1 LGGIL
6 KKSFKFIV
14 AVAATSLVASVAV
27 TPAAHG
33 ATKQKVCIAL
43 DTAGINDKS
52 FNQSSYE
59 GAKMA
64 LQRGFASSIKYA
76 PAKSNAD
83 YAPNITKFLS
93 EKCTV
98 IIGVGFLLG
107 DAITAAA
114 KANPGVKFAIV
125 DGGSGGAN
133 LKGITFKTDE
143 NSFIAGYMAAAMT
156 KSGKV
161 GTYGGIPIPPVTI
174 FMEGYANGVA
184 HYNLI
189 KNKNV
194 QVLGWNTETKTGT
207 FLGGFDDTTKALQTS
222 ISLEQQ
228 GADFIFPVAGG
239 MQATTAA
246 NSQKTK
252 KSSVIWVDAKVMST
266 GKQYA
271 NVTPVS
277 VVKGLAE
284 GVLATVKEAYDGKF
298 TSKEYVGTMAN
309 KGVSIAITPAWNNKI
324 PAKLKAEINQLSK
337 DIAAGRI
344 LALDPI
350 E

>member
-1 LGGIL
+1 M

-33 ATKQKVCIAL
+33 ATKQKVCVAL

-83 YAPNITKFLS
+83 YAPNITKFIA
-93 EKCTV
+93 EKCTM

-107 DAITAAA
+107 DAIAAAA
-114 KANPGVKFAIV
+114 KANPNVKFGFV
-125 DGGSGGAN
+125 DGWGLGNNVKA
-133 LKGITFKTDE
+133 ITYKTDE
-143 NSFIAGYMAAAMT
+143 NSFIVGYMAAAMSKT
-156 KSGKV
+156 GKV
-161 GTYGGIPIPPVTI
+161 GTYGGLQIPTVTI

-184 HYNLI
+184 HYNLM

-252 KSSVIWVDAKVMST
+252 KSSVIWVDAKVMNT

-284 GVLATVKEAYDGKF
+284 GVFATIKEAHDGKF
-298 TSKEYVGTMAN
+298 TSKAYVGTMAN
-309 KGVSIAITPAWNNKI
+309 KGVSIALTPAWNNKI

>member
-1 LGGIL
+1 M
-6 KKSFKFIV
+6 KKSFKFVV

-33 ATKQKVCIAL
+33 ATKQKVCVAL

-64 LQRGFASSIKYA
+64 LKQGFASSIEYA
-76 PAKSNAD
+76 PANSNAD
-83 YAPNITKFLS
+83 YAPNIKKFI
-93 EKCTV
+93 EKKCTL

-107 DAITAAA
+107 DAIAAAA
-114 KANPGVKFAIV
+114 KANPNVKFGFV
-125 DGGSGGAN
+125 DGWGLGNNVKA
-133 LKGITFKTDE
+133 ITYKTDE
-143 NSFIAGYMAAAMT
+143 NSFIVGYMAAALSKT
-156 KSGKV
+156 GKV
-161 GTYGGIPIPPVTI
+161 GTYGGLPIPTVTI

-194 QVLGWNTETKTGT
+194 QVLGWNTDTKTGT
-207 FLGGFDDTTKALQTS
+207 FLGGFNDTTKALQTS

-252 KSSVIWVDAKVMST
+252 KSNVIWVDAKVMNT
-266 GKQYA
+266 GPQFA
-271 NVTPVS
+271 DVTPAS

-284 GVLATVKEAYDGKF
+284 GVLATVKEAHDGKF
-298 TSKEYVGTMAN
+298 SSKPYVGTMAN
-309 KGVSIAITPAWNNKI
+309 KGVSVALTPAWDKKI
-324 PAKLKAEINQLSK
+324 PASLKAEINQLSK
-337 DIAAGRI
+337 DIAAGKI

>member
-6 KKSFKFIV
+6 KKSFKFVV
-14 AVAATSLVASVAV
+14 AIAATSLVASVAV
-27 TPAAHG
+27 TPAAQG
-33 ATKQKVCIAL
+33 ATKQKVCVAL

-64 LQRGFASSIKYA
+64 LSKGYASSIKYA

-83 YAPNITKFLS
+83 YAPNITKFIA
-93 EKCTV
+93 EKCTL

-107 DAITAAA
+107 DAIAAAA
-114 KANPGVKFAIV
+114 KANPNVKFGFV
-125 DGGSGGAN
+125 DGWGLGNNVKA
-133 LKGITFKTDE
+133 ITYKTDE
-143 NSFIAGYMAAAMT
+143 NSFLAGYIAASLSKT
-156 KSGKV
+156 GKV
-161 GTYGGIPIPPVTI
+161 GTYGGIPIPTVTI

-184 HYNLI
+184 HYNLV
-189 KNKNV
+189 KDKNV
-194 QVLGWNTETKTGT
+194 QVLGWNTESKTGT
-207 FLGGFDDTTKALQTS
+207 FLGGFNDTTKALQTS

-228 GADFIFPVAGG
+228 GADFIFPVAGE

-252 KSSVIWVDAKVMST
+252 KSSVIWVDAKVVNT
-266 GKQYA
+266 GAQYV

-298 TSKEYVGTMAN
+298 SSAPYVGTMAN
-309 KGVSIAITPAWNNKI
+309 KGVSIALTPAWDKKI

-337 DIAAGRI
+337 DIAAGKI
-344 LALDPI
+344 IALDPV

>member
-6 KKSFKFIV
+6 KKSYKVVVAIAAASLLTSV
-14 AVAATSLVASVAV
+14 AVA
-27 TPAAHG
+27 PANA
-33 ATKQKVCIAL
+33 ATKQKVCVAL

-52 FNQSSYE
+52 FNQSSYD

-64 LQRGFASSIKYA
+64 LSKGYASSIKYW

-83 YAPNITKFLS
+83 YAPNINKMIA
-93 EKCTV
+93 EKCTL

-107 DAITAAA
+107 DAIAAAA
-114 KANPGVKFAIV
+114 KANPSVKFGFV
-125 DGGSGGAN
+125 DGWGLGNNVKA
-133 LKGITFKTDE
+133 ITYKTDE
-143 NSFIAGYMAAAMT
+143 NSFIVGYMAAALSKT
-156 KSGKV
+156 GKV
-161 GTYGGIPIPPVTI
+161 GTYGGIPIPTVTI

-184 HYNLI
+184 HYNLM
-189 KNKNV
+189 KDKDV
-194 QVLGWNTETKTGT
+194 KVLGWNTETKTGT

-252 KSSVIWVDAKVMST
+252 KSNVIWVDAKVMNT
-266 GKQYA
+266 GAQYA

-284 GVLATVKEAYDGKF
+284 GVLATVKEAHDGKF

-309 KGVSIAITPAWNNKI
+309 KGVSIALTPAWNSKI
-324 PAKLKAEINQLSK
+324 PASLKAEINQLSK
-337 DIAAGRI
+337 DIASGKI
-344 LALDPI
+344 IALNSV

>member
-1 LGGIL
+1 M
-6 KKSFKFIV
+6 KKSFKFVV
-14 AVAATSLVASVAV
+14 AIAATSLVASVAV

-33 ATKQKVCIAL
+33 ATKQKVCVAL

-59 GAKMA
+59 GAKLA
-64 LQRGFASSIKYA
+64 LSKGYASSIKYA

-83 YAPNITKFLS
+83 YTPNINKFIA
-93 EKCTV
+93 EKCNL
-98 IIGVGFLLG
+98 IIGVGYLLG
-107 DAITAAA
+107 DAIAAAA
-114 KANPGVKFAIV
+114 KANPNINFGFV
-125 DGGSGGAN
+125 DGWGMGNNVKA
-133 LKGITFKTDE
+133 ITYKTDE
-143 NSFIAGYMAAAMT
+143 NSFIVGYMAAALSKT
-156 KSGKV
+156 GKV
-161 GTYGGIPIPPVTI
+161 GTYGGLPIPTVTI

-184 HYNLI
+184 HYNLM

-194 QVLGWNTETKTGT
+194 QVLGWNTDTKTGT

-228 GADFIFPVAGG
+228 GADFIFPVSGN

-252 KSSVIWVDAKVMST
+252 KSSVIWVDAKVMNT
-266 GKQYA
+266 GAQYA

-298 TSKEYVGTMAN
+298 SSKAYVGTMAN
-309 KGVSIAITPAWNNKI
+309 NGVSIALTPAWDKKI
-324 PAKLKAEINQLSK
+324 PATLKAEINQLSK
-337 DIAAGRI
+337 DIAAGKI
-344 LALDPI
+344 IALSPI

>member
-1 LGGIL
+1 L
-6 KKSFKFIV
+6 
-14 AVAATSLVASVAV
+14 
-27 TPAAHG
+27 
-33 ATKQKVCIAL
+33 
-43 DTAGINDKS
+43 
-52 FNQSSYE
+52 
-59 GAKMA
+59 
-64 LQRGFASSIKYA
+64 
-76 PAKSNAD
+76 
-83 YAPNITKFLS
+83 
-93 EKCTV
+93 

-107 DAITAAA
+107 DAIAAAA
-114 KANPGVKFAIV
+114 KANPNVKFGFV
-125 DGGSGGAN
+125 DGWGLGNNVKA
-133 LKGITFKTDE
+133 ITYKTDE
-143 NSFIAGYMAAAMT
+143 NSFIVGYMAAAMSKT
-156 KSGKV
+156 GKV
-161 GTYGGIPIPPVTI
+161 GTYGGLPIPTVTI

-239 MQATTAA
+239 MQTTTAA

-252 KSSVIWVDAKVMST
+252 KSSVIWVDAKVMNT

-284 GVLATVKEAYDGKF
+284 GVLATVQEAHDGKF
-298 TSKEYVGTMAN
+298 SSKPYVGTMAN
-309 KGVSIAITPAWNNKI
+309 KGVSIALTPAWNNKI
-324 PAKLKAEINQLSK
+324 PANLKAEINQLSK

>member
-1 LGGIL
+1 L

-33 ATKQKVCIAL
+33 ATKQKVCVAL

-83 YAPNITKFLS
+83 YAPNITKFIA
-93 EKCTV
+93 EKCTM

-107 DAITAAA
+107 DAIAAAA
-114 KANPGVKFAIV
+114 KANPNVKFGFV
-125 DGGSGGAN
+125 DGWGLGNNVKA
-133 LKGITFKTDE
+133 ITYKTDE
-143 NSFIAGYMAAAMT
+143 NSFIVGYMAAAMSKT
-156 KSGKV
+156 GKV
-161 GTYGGIPIPPVTI
+161 GTYGGLQIPTVTI

-252 KSSVIWVDAKVMST
+252 KSSVIWVDAKVMNT

-284 GVLATVKEAYDGKF
+284 GVFATIKEAHDGKF
-298 TSKEYVGTMAN
+298 TSKAYVGTMAN
-309 KGVSIAITPAWNNKI
+309 KGVSIALTPAWNNKI
-324 PAKLKAEINQLSK
+324 PANLKAEINQLSK

>member
-1 LGGIL
+1 M
-6 KKSFKFIV
+6 KKSIKLIV
-14 AVAATSLVASVAV
+14 AIAATSLVTSVAV

-33 ATKQKVCIAL
+33 ATKQKVCVAL

-52 FNQSSYE
+52 FNQSSYD

-64 LQRGFASSIKYA
+64 LSKGYASSIKYA

-83 YAPNITKFLS
+83 YTPNINKFVS
-93 EKCTV
+93 ENCTL

-107 DAITAAA
+107 DAIAAAA
-114 KANPGVKFAIV
+114 KANPSVKFGFV
-125 DGGSGGAN
+125 DGWGLGNNVKA
-133 LKGITFKTDE
+133 ITYKTDE
-143 NSFIAGYMAAAMT
+143 NSFIAGYIAAALSKT
-156 KSGKV
+156 GKV
-161 GTYGGIPIPPVTI
+161 GTYGGVPIPSVTI
-174 FMEGYANGVA
+174 FMEGFANGVA
-184 HYNLI
+184 HYNLM
-189 KNKNV
+189 KDKDV
-194 QVLGWNTETKTGT
+194 KVLGWNTETKTGT

-228 GADFIFPVAGG
+228 GADFIFPVAGA
-239 MQATTAA
+239 MTLTTAA

-252 KSSVIWVDAKVMST
+252 KSSVIWVDVPVM
-266 GKQYA
+266 GPAAQYA

-284 GVLATVKEAYDGKF
+284 GVLATIKEAHDGKF

-309 KGVSIAITPAWNNKI
+309 KGVSIPITPAWNSKI
-324 PAKLKAEINQLSK
+324 PANLKAEINQLVK
-337 DIAAGRI
+337 DIVSGKI
-344 LALDPI
+344 IALNPV

>member
-1 LGGIL
+1 M
-6 KKSFKFIV
+6 KKSIKLIV
-14 AVAATSLVASVAV
+14 AIAATSLVTSAAV

-33 ATKQKVCIAL
+33 ATKQKVCVAL

-64 LQRGFASSIKYA
+64 LKKGFASSIGFA

-83 YAPNITKFLS
+83 YGPNITKFLS
-93 EKCTV
+93 DKCTV

-143 NSFIAGYMAAAMT
+143 NSFIAGYMAAGMT

-174 FMEGYANGVA
+174 FMDGFANGVA

-189 KNKNV
+189 KNTDVK
-194 QVLGWNTETKTGT
+194 VLGWNAETKNGT

-246 NSQKTK
+246 NSLKTK
-252 KSSVIWVDAKVMST
+252 KSNVIWVDAKVMDT

-271 NVTPVS
+271 SVTPVS

-309 KGVSIAITPAWNNKI
+309 KGVSIAITPAWSSKV

-337 DIAAGRI
+337 DIAAGKI
-344 LALDPI
+344 IALDSA

>member
-1 LGGIL
+1 M

-33 ATKQKVCIAL
+33 ATKQKVCVAL

-83 YAPNITKFLS
+83 YAPNITKFIS
-93 EKCTV
+93 EKCTLIV
-98 IIGVGFLLG
+98 GVGFLLG
-107 DAITAAA
+107 DAIAAAA
-114 KANPGVKFAIV
+114 KANPNVKFGFV
-125 DGGSGGAN
+125 DGWGLGNNVKA
-133 LKGITFKTDE
+133 ITYKTDE
-143 NSFIAGYMAAAMT
+143 NSFIVGYMAAAMSKT
-156 KSGKV
+156 GKV
-161 GTYGGIPIPPVTI
+161 GTYGGLQIPTVTI
-174 FMEGYANGVA
+174 FMEGFANGVA

-194 QVLGWNTETKTGT
+194 QVLGWNTETQTGT

-252 KSSVIWVDAKVMST
+252 KSSVIWVDAKVMNT

-284 GVLATVKEAYDGKF
+284 GVFATIKEAHDGKF
-298 TSKEYVGTMAN
+298 TSKAYVGTMAN
-309 KGVSIAITPAWNNKI
+309 KGVSIALTPAWNNKI

>member
-1 LGGIL
+1 M

-33 ATKQKVCIAL
+33 ATKQKVCVAL

-64 LQRGFASSIKYA
+64 LKQGFASSIKYL

-83 YAPNITKFLS
+83 YAPNITKFVA
-93 EKCTV
+93 EKCTM
-98 IIGVGFLLG
+98 IFGIGYLLG
-107 DAITAAA
+107 DALAAAA
-114 KANPGVKFAIV
+114 KANPNIKFGFV
-125 DGGSGGAN
+125 DGWGLGNNVKA
-133 LKGITFKTDE
+133 ITYKTDQ
-143 NSFIAGYMAAAMT
+143 NSFLAGYLAAALSKT
-156 KSGKV
+156 GKV
-161 GTYGGIPIPPVTI
+161 GTYGGLQIPTVTI
-174 FMEGYANGVA
+174 FMNGYANGVA
-184 HYNLI
+184 HYNLV

-194 QVLGWNTETKTGT
+194 QVLGWDPQTEKGT
-207 FLGGFDDTTKALQTS
+207 FLGGFNDTTKALQTS

-228 GADFIFPVAGG
+228 GADFIFPVAGE
-239 MQATTAA
+239 MQVTTAA
-246 NSQKTK
+246 NSQKSK
-252 KSSVIWVDAKVMST
+252 KSSVIWVDAKVMNT
-266 GKQYA
+266 GPQYA
-271 NVTPVS
+271 NVTPAS

-284 GVLATVKEAYDGKF
+284 GVLATIKEAHDGKF
-298 TSKEYVGTMAN
+298 TSKEYVGTFSN
-309 KGVSIAITPAWNNKI
+309 KGVSFFLTPAWDKKI
-324 PAKLKAEINQLSK
+324 PAKLKSELNQLEK
-337 DIAAGRI
+337 DIAAGKI